1 MTLPRWAI
9 SWSTRSA
16 NAMGLRNA
24 VLWSYLPYDNG
35 RGSLLT
41 LDDYSSN
48 KTKFNARFA
57 NSCDSRLEYISIRDF
72 AIKDDLSPPISKVVG
87 VVIFNHN
94 WNARDARS
102 DAATALHASGIG
114 GSDGENWG
122 RQFAWTNKINEIYT
136 GNIQRRAASSIFP
149 VKSDGVPVSN
159 QTTIINHAI
168 SDRSERILIPS
179 YPSPIRLNQRCSAI
193 DGLFQSL
200 SLNTESN
207 QLQGTDD
214 SETSRQSDE
223 PPIGRRFFFSLLL
236 VVSGFFGSL

>member
-1 MTLPRWAI
+1 MSNAAPPF
-9 SWSTRSA
+9 STFL
-16 NAMGLRNA
+16 GTT
-24 VLWSYLPYDNG
+24 P
-35 RGSLLT
+35 
-41 LDDYSSN
+41 
-48 KTKFNARFA
+48 
-57 NSCDSRLEYISIRDF
+57 
-72 AIKDDLSPPISKVVG
+72 
-87 VVIFNHN
+87 

-122 RQFAWTNKINEIYT
+122 RQFAWTNKINGIYT

-179 YPSPIRLNQRCSAI
+179 YPSQIRLNQRCSSI
-193 DGLFQSL
+193 DGLFQAV

-236 VVSGFFGSL
+236 VVSGFFGSLWGWENFDNKRRPCFLSLLSARPLVLGVP